1 MGSLPEDV
9 VKMYCYIQGTFVI
22 PRHYV
27 GKETQIGNHVSQ
39 TGVGPYN
46 PDKDDVSVKAY
57 YQWVPFVLF
66 LQALMFYLPHII
78 YMKAEGKKVRRIMG
92 SLNLFVLN
100 REERKTAEC
109 DLSDY
114 YVETMGIHDGWSLQ
128 VLLAHCVYLINVVG
142 QMFFTDAFLGYEFS
156 KYGLAS
162 AISQLDQ
169 EPSDRIDPM
178 SEVFPRVTK
187 CTFHKYG
194 PSGGIQRHDI
204 QCVLPINI
212 INEKL
217 NTAPKFK
224 LVQMDIDLAL
234 ITRSMSYG
242 DWKLCYHIIR
252 NMDSVTAAE
261 WLQCLTSKLREEKE
275 KKVHDMETLPLKST
289 ISFE

>member
-1 MGSLPEDV
+1 MGSL
-9 VKMYCYIQGTFVI
+9 
-22 PRHYV
+22 H
-27 GKETQIGNHVSQ
+27 
-39 TGVGPYN
+39 
-46 PDKDDVSVKAY
+46 
-57 YQWVPFVLF
+57 
-66 LQALMFYLPHII
+66 
-78 YMKAEGKKVRRIMG
+78 
-92 SLNLFVLN
+92 LFVLD
-100 REERKTAEC
+100 REKRKSAEC
-109 DLSDY
+109 DLSNY

-142 QMFFTDAFLGYEFS
+142 QMFFTDAFLGNEFS

-162 AISQLDQ
+162 AISQLDL

-212 INEKL
+212 INEKIYVFLWFWLCILSVLTILDLTHHFILVSFRGVRWVILNRKL

-252 NMDSVTAAE
+252 EINN
-261 WLQCLTSKLREEKE
+261 
-275 KKVHDMETLPLKST
+275 P
-289 ISFE
+289 I